1 MKLISKT
8 ETLIRENLWLRII
21 VHGVLAGIMLA
32 LIFLRLYHTDLS
44 TAPEF
49 IYNQF

>member
-1 MKLISKT
+1 MNRIMKKC
-8 ETLIRENLWLRII
+8 RAVWLNPWLTILT
-21 VHGVLAGIMLA
+21 HGLLAGIMLA
-32 LIFLRLYHTDLS
+32 LIFLRLYHSDFS